1 MKKRDK
7 NPNRKAFKIVAPKAP
22 VILPKPTDEELAT
35 NIGSEEN
42 VSFAMS
48 IALQMKERQH
58 DADAAK
64 ATEETKRPAGRN
76 KQYSE
81 DELKTFRNKLLEV
94 RDRITSHSSSLK
106 SSVGIE
112 ESDDIEPDGGDGT
125 SQTLRL
131 YTMNQIDISL
141 RTIHQIDEALH
152 QIDEGRY
159 GVCISCGQ
167 LISRNRLLISP
178 FVKTC
183 TDCQQALERG
193 N

>member
-1 MKKRDK
+1 MKRKK
-7 NPNRKAFKIVAPKAP
+7 SPNQRAFKIVPQKAP
-22 VILPKPTDEELAT
+22 VTLPMPTEEELAT

-48 IALQMKERQH
+48 IALQMKKQQR

-64 ATEETKRPAGRN
+64 ETEETKRPAGRN

-81 DELKTFRNKLLEV
+81 AELKTFKNKLLEV
-94 RDRITSHSSSLK
+94 KDRITSHSSSLK
-106 SSVGIE
+106 SSAGIE
-112 ESDDIEPDGGDGT
+112 ETDDIEPDGGDGT

-131 YTMNQIDISL
+131 HTMNQIDLSL

-152 QIDEGRY
+152 RIDEGCY

-167 LISRNRLLISP
+167 LISRNRLLTSP

>member
-1 MKKRDK
+1 M
-7 NPNRKAFKIVAPKAP
+7 
-22 VILPKPTDEELAT
+22 PTEEELAT

-48 IALQMKERQH
+48 IALQMKKQQH
-58 DADAAK
+58 DADKAK
-64 ATEETKRPAGRN
+64 ETEEAKRPAGRN

-81 DELKTFRNKLLEV
+81 AELKTFKNKLLEV
-94 RDRITSHSSSLK
+94 KDRITSHSSSLK

-131 YTMNQIDISL
+131 HTMNQIDLSL

-152 QIDEGRY
+152 QIDEGCY
-159 GVCISCGQ
+159 GVCVSCGQ
-167 LISRNRLLISP
+167 LISRNRLLTSP

-183 TDCQQALERG
+183 TNCQQALEQG